1 MRLLIKVRNA
11 KEQDYDLKY
20 YHKLQGSIYNLI
32 KDTEYGELHNHEG
45 YKFFSFSNIFPMKT
59 GKGDDRNLMLAS
71 PSEKFIDVVLD
82 KLSGRK
88 DNLLHIGEYEL
99 ELCSIKKIKPKY

>member
-1 MRLLIKVRNA
+1 MRVIKFNKMRLLIKVKNA
-11 KEQDYDLKY
+11 KEQGYDLKY
-20 YHKLQGSIYNLI
+20 YHKLQGFIYNLI

-71 PSEKFIDVVLD
+71 PSEKALRANPLF
-82 KLSGRK
+82 
-88 DNLLHIGEYEL
+88 
-99 ELCSIKKIKPKY
+99 KIY